1 MRNFD
6 FSPLYRS
13 AVGFDRMTSLLDA
26 AQKNTTVDGYP
37 PYNIE
42 KADEDAYQITVA
54 VAGFGPQDLDVE
66 IRDDQLVII
75 GRGANDR
82 DKVEYLHRGIA
93 RRAFERRFQLAEHVE
108 VKAANLKDGLLI
120 VDLVREIPEAMKPR
134 KIEIQTVGK
143 TIENQTAE
151 AA

>member
-1 MRNFD
+1 MRTFD

-26 AQKNTTVDGYP
+26 AQKSASADSYP

-42 KADEDAYQITVA
+42 KTGEDAFRITLA
-54 VAGFGPQDLDVE
+54 VAGFGAQDLAMEV
-66 IRDDQLVII
+66 RDGQLVVV
-75 GRGANDR
+75 GKGDNEGAD
-82 DKVEYLHRGIA
+82 VEYLHRGIA
-93 RRAFERRFQLAEHVE
+93 RRAFERRFQLADHVE
-108 VKAANLKDGLLI
+108 VKGADLVDGLLV

-134 KIEIQTVGK
+134 QIEIGSAAPA
-143 TIENQTAE
+143 IEGETAK